1 MRSMTAL
8 ARKDLKL
15 LLRDK
20 PGFFFTFFFPVLYAG
35 FFGMI
40 MGGMGDSPSIDVCV
54 VDEDQSPGSKAFL
67 DKLVA
72 GPEIKVIAVDR
83 DTAMQRVRRGRVPA
97 YMIVPTGFGKAY
109 DRPFIDGMPEV
120 EIGMD
125 PSRKAEQGLLQGVLA
140 KVIFERVADVYLN
153 PDNARKLIA
162 EATGEIRDDPEIP
175 ALARSALLT
184 FLPALDNFLAEIP
197 REGGDS
203 FLNVSSFGVKQ
214 VDVARDDKRAKNFY
228 EISFPQG
235 IVWAL
240 LACAASF
247 GISLVTERSRGTLV
261 RLRMMPIGPAD
272 ILAGKAL
279 ACLITTA
286 GVTVAL
292 LLVARVLFGIRL
304 ASPLLLFMAIA
315 ATCVCFVGLMMFLSV
330 LGRTE
335 QSAGG
340 IGWAILMVMA
350 MTGGGM
356 IPLAFM
362 PGFMRTISH
371 FSPVKWT
378 IYALEGA
385 IWRGFTF
392 SEMILPCAILTAIGV
407 VLFVI
412 GVRLFR
418 WGEQG

>member
-1 MRSMTAL
+1 MRSILAL

-54 VDEDQSPGSKAFL
+54 VDEDQSSGSKAFIE
-67 DKLVA
+67 KLVA

-83 DTAMQRVRRGRVPA
+83 DSALQRVRRGRVPA
-97 YMIVPTGFGKAY
+97 YMIVPPGFGKAY
-109 DRPFIDGMPEV
+109 DRPFIEGMPEV

-153 PDNARKLIA
+153 PENARKLIA
-162 EATGEIRDDPEIP
+162 EATQEIRDDPEMP
-175 ALARSALLT
+175 AVARAALLT
-184 FLPALDNFLAEIP
+184 FLPALDNFLGEIP
-197 REGGDS
+197 KAGGEQ

-247 GISLVTERSRGTLV
+247 GISLVTERTKGTLV
-261 RLRMMPIGPAD
+261 RMRMMPIGPTD

-286 GVTVAL
+286 GVTMTL
-292 LLVARVLFGIRL
+292 LLVARVIFGIRL
-304 ASPLLLFMAIA
+304 ASPLLLAMAIA
-315 ATCVCFVGLMMFLSV
+315 GTCVCFVGLMMFLSV
-330 LGRTE
+330 LGKTE
-335 QSAGG
+335 QSAAG

-378 IYALEGA
+378 VYALEGA

-392 SEMILPCAILTAIGV
+392 WEMLLPCGILVGIGV
-407 VLFVI
+407 VFFVI
-412 GVRLFR
+412 GVRLFQ